1 MAKKN
6 LATAQTVQSMLRSNC
21 VFIEVDGA
29 VRRISLD
36 NLMNAINE
44 GNEELLRE
52 VAWGVPLKQATQ
64 SSPAWGRVGNLDMW
78 AQYKALT
85 GRYLVKN
92 NGKAAKLSVSNSG
105 VYADGTTLD
114 ESIGHVMVHAPRL
127 YYLVKIDAV
136 TNIPTLWMSMLPIGG
151 HYIEAITL
159 GAYLGSVQS
168 SALVSRSGVVPTGN
182 KTINQFWTA
191 AQVNGAKWGLIS
203 YDHVRWMMM
212 MALSEY
218 GNPNIQAML
227 GNGITG
233 SNNSSDYLT
242 PLSWAVGETKSLGDG
257 FGKVDKSWTTSG
269 GTAVQNACHV
279 SVLGIEDPYALMWQ
293 MIQGIY
299 CGNSGNTDQAG
310 NEVFIYQGNRMPS
323 AAELAAHP
331 AGDYRELTRL
341 TSEGYI
347 SRETLGEF
355 FDLIPSSLS
364 GGGSTS
370 YWCDYFWGNST
381 GQLVL
386 LGGTAYRGA
395 RCGLAYLDSYYA
407 FSDSDASVGSRLA
420 YYGEIEII
428 NGHDMATA

>member
-21 VFIEVDGA
+21 ILIEVDGA
-29 VRRISLD
+29 IRRISLD

-52 VAWGVPLKQATQ
+52 VAWGVPIKQATQ

-78 AQYKALT
+78 AQYKAMT
-85 GRYLVKN
+85 GRYLLKN

-114 ESIGHVMVHAPRL
+114 ESIGHVIVHAPRL

-136 TNIPTLWMSMLPIGG
+136 TNIPYLWMSMLPIGG
-151 HYIEAITL
+151 HYIEAVNL

-168 SALVSRSGVVPTGN
+168 GALVSRSGVAPTGS
-182 KTINQFWTA
+182 KTINEFWTA
-191 AQVNGAKWGLIS
+191 AQANGAKFGLMS
-203 YDHVRWMMM
+203 YDHMRWLMM

-233 SNNSSDYLT
+233 SNNSSDYTT
-242 PLSWAVGETKSLGDG
+242 PLSWPLGETKSLGDG

-269 GTAVQNACHV
+269 GTAVQDACHV
-279 SVLGIEDPYALMWQ
+279 SVLGVEDPYALMWQ
-293 MIQGIY
+293 MLQGVY
-299 CGNSGNTDQAG
+299 CGNSGNSDQDG
-310 NEVFIYQGNRMPS
+310 TEVFVYQGNRLPS
-323 AAELAAHP
+323 ASELSSHP
-331 AGDYRELTRL
+331 AGDYRQFTRL
-341 TSEGYI
+341 TSSNYI
-347 SRETLGEF
+347 VREILGEF
-355 FDLIPSSLS
+355 FDLFPSNLT
-364 GGGSTS
+364 GGGSSS
-370 YWCDYFWGNST
+370 YWCDYSYANTT

-386 LGGTAYRGA
+386 LGGHALAGA
-395 RCGLAYLDSYYA
+395 HAGLAFVDSTPA
-407 FSDSDASVGSRLA
+407 FSDSYVTIGSRLA
-420 YYGEIEII
+420 YYGDIEIV
-428 NGHDMATA
+428 NGHDLATA